1 MTPSLGHRLGF
12 ALNPQSSILTT
23 LAALALACLLKHHY
37 SHASAEDLRWI
48 LQPTTFLTSC
58 LVSGE
63 FAFQA
68 GEGYLSREHSVLI
81 SPACAGVNFLVVAL
95 LSLVLG
101 FSGRFESWR
110 QRWLWLAGSI
120 VAAYLTTL
128 LVNALRIALSV
139 ALAHLAARV
148 TGLTFQSVHRLLGIF
163 IYLFGLIGLCLT
175 VQLWLASRGLVS
187 RKAAGVHPNRAPL
200 LALGCY
206 VAVTLLV
213 PLLGGAAHNP
223 EYWSHAAPVSVL
235 VGLSAALLFAARGR
249 TWDDGRHAFR
259 SSERPERVAA
269 EQSSCG

>member
-1 MTPSLGHRLGF
+1 MTTSLRHRLAT
-12 ALNPQSSILTT
+12 ALNPRSSILTT
-23 LAALALACLLKHHY
+23 LAALALAGLLKHHY

-48 LQPTTFLTSC
+48 LKPTTFLTSC

-81 SPACAGVNFLVVAL
+81 SPACAGVNFLVVAS

-101 FSGRFESWR
+101 FSARFATWR
-110 QRWLWLAGSI
+110 QRGVWFVGS
-120 VAAYLTTL
+120 VLAAYLTTL

-163 IYLFGLIGLCLT
+163 IYVFGLLGLCLT
-175 VQLWLASRGLVS
+175 VQLWLASRGLPG
-187 RKAAGVHPNRAPL
+187 RQAGAHPNRAPL

-206 VAVTLLV
+206 AAVTLLV
-213 PLLGGAAHNP
+213 PLLGGAARNP

-235 VGLSAALLFAARGR
+235 VGVSAALLFAARGR
-249 TWDDGRHAFR
+249 TWDDGRHEFC
-259 SSERPERVAA
+259 SPEHPERVAT
-269 EQSSCG
+269 ELGSRG